1 MARRQRVPRHKE
13 HGRRRNKNPK
23 LSPFQREQKR
33 NKMANQPPVSFGKNG
48 SQRDYPI
55 SQRAVMKFLMAKQ
68 ERLQERRQQRHEE
81 QQKKEI
87 GEYEQR
93 QTTGTGTGNG
103 KLCEDN
109 GEVSSSPATTHTS
122 TASVAVEAVMGKKK
136 HNAKKAKKTSL
147 TAPVALNEEMAAS
160 LARPI
165 MAFKTLAEGERR
177 EVENTVEAIISR
189 KKERKHRKKA
199 EARRERVREVLR
211 ETEEQLREE
220 VLSSKG
226 GKKRRREHPVDA
238 KDAAFEKKLK
248 QMQKEKAEE
257 EAEVEKRVAVKKRKK
272 DRSGTESQKRERKR
286 ITFLDDGANAGV
298 DAPHSAMRYPNDKGA
313 KVPRDFCELVD
324 VVRFGERV
332 EAPPVFDVIPR
343 RDASI
348 TRLAN
353 RMESSSRNSLKGGVA
368 SLQKERLQLLS
379 SVGGV
384 GEARRLERL
393 GLGPVSTSAATACPT
408 GAPKKLSKEE
418 EMQRLRDAVMEAYR
432 RKKRIGAEARK
443 GVDMHHQFPIFS

>member
-1 MARRQRVPRHKE
+1 MA
-13 HGRRRNKNPK
+13 
-23 LSPFQREQKR
+23 
-33 NKMANQPPVSFGKNG
+33 
-48 SQRDYPI
+48 
-55 SQRAVMKFLMAKQ
+55 
-68 ERLQERRQQRHEE
+68 
-81 QQKKEI
+81 
-87 GEYEQR
+87 
-93 QTTGTGTGNG
+93 
-103 KLCEDN
+103 
-109 GEVSSSPATTHTS
+109 
-122 TASVAVEAVMGKKK
+122 TAAVEAVVGKKK
-136 HNAKKAKKTSL
+136 HHAKKAKKTSL

-165 MAFKTLAEGERR
+165 MAFKTLAEGERG
-177 EVENTVEAIISR
+177 EAENALVAIISR

-211 ETEEQLREE
+211 ETEEQLREA
-220 VLSSKG
+220 LSSKG
-226 GKKRRREHPVDA
+226 GKKRRREHPVDP

-257 EAEVEKRVAVKKRKK
+257 AVAAEKRITGKNIKQ
-272 DRSGTESQKRERKR
+272 DRSETESQKRKRKR
-286 ITFLDDGANAGV
+286 ITFLDDGAKGGV

-313 KVPRDFCELVD
+313 KVPRDFFELVD

-343 RDASI
+343 HDASI

-353 RMESSSRNSLKGGVA
+353 RMESSSSNFLKGGVA
-368 SLQKERLQLLS
+368 SSQKERLQMFS

-384 GEARRLERL
+384 GEERRLERL
-393 GLGPVSTSAATACPT
+393 GLGPVSTSAAAARRT

-418 EMQRLRDAVMEAYR
+418 EMRRLREAVMEAYR

>member
-23 LSPFQREQKR
+23 LSPFQREQRR
-33 NKMANQPPVSFGKNG
+33 NKMANQPPVSLGKNG

-68 ERLQERRQQRHEE
+68 KRLQERHQQRHEE

-87 GEYEQR
+87 GEHQQK
-93 QTTGTGTGNG
+93 QTKKTTVNG

-109 GEVSSSPATTHTS
+109 GEVSPSPATHS
-122 TASVAVEAVMGKKK
+122 SMATAAVEAVVGKKK
-136 HNAKKAKKTSL
+136 HHAKKAKKTSL

-165 MAFKTLAEGERR
+165 MAFKTLAEGERG
-177 EVENTVEAIISR
+177 EAENAVEAIISR

-248 QMQKEKAEE
+248 QMQKEKAEV
-257 EAEVEKRVAVKKRKK
+257 AVAAEKRVAGENIKQ
-272 DRSGTESQKRERKR
+272 DRSETESQKRKRKR
-286 ITFLDDGANAGV
+286 ITFLDDGAKGGV

-343 RDASI
+343 HDASI
-348 TRLAN
+348 KRLAN
-353 RMESSSRNSLKGGVA
+353 RMESSSRNFLKGGVA
-368 SLQKERLQLLS
+368 SSQKERLQMLS

-384 GEARRLERL
+384 GEERRLERL
-393 GLGPVSTSAATACPT
+393 GLGPVSTSAAAARRT

-418 EMQRLRDAVMEAYR
+418 EMRRLREAVMEAYR